1 MTPGRDRDGPRDVS
15 RETVSHP
22 PPVAVD
28 VFGPGLAR
36 AVAFAELLATDGVER
51 GLIGPREVPRLWDR
65 HLLNCG
71 VVAPVF
77 RSQALVYD
85 VGSGAGLPGMVIALA
100 RPDLRLVLLEPL
112 LRRTTFLEE
121 AVRVLDLSNV
131 SVVRGRAEEFAG
143 RAASDYVTSRAVA
156 PLDRLVRW
164 CAPLLTPGGE
174 LVALKGS
181 SAEVEIVGAETT
193 LTAFGARD
201 VRTEVVGGDL
211 LETGTTLVRAT
222 INRPQGHR
230 SASKPRPASRGSAAG
245 TSRHKGSSPKGRPR

>member
-1 MTPGRDRDGPRDVS
+1 MTSGRDRDRPHDVS
-15 RETVSHP
+15 RETVGDP
-22 PPVAVD
+22 PAVAAE
-28 VFGPGLAR
+28 VFGHGLAQ
-36 AVAFAELLATDGVER
+36 AVAFAELLATDGVVR

-121 AVRVLDLSNV
+121 AVRVLELSNV

-156 PLDRLVRW
+156 PLDRLLRW
-164 CAPLLTPGGE
+164 SAPLLRQGGE
-174 LVALKGS
+174 LVALKGG
-181 SAEVEIVGAETT
+181 SAAAEIAAATTT
-193 LTAFGARD
+193 LSSFDAQD
-201 VRTEVVGGDL
+201 VRTEVVGDDL

-222 INRPQGHR
+222 INRPLGPG
-230 SASKPRPASRGSAAG
+230 SPSKSRTARGSLTRPAR
-245 TSRHKGSSPKGRPR
+245 RNDSSPKGRQR